1 MHRSTLLLATVVTAL
16 AASGRAALAGGCDP
30 GTIAAPA
37 SFDGAIRPALAE
49 DVDPAEGVVEV
60 YLTAREAEWG
70 FGIGSDTQVWTYN
83 GVLPG
88 PTIEAGVGDTLI
100 VHLCNDLPEDTTI
113 HWHGVETPADMD
125 GSNIA
130 QLTVPPGGS
139 FRYEFPL
146 LRAGTFWYHPHVR
159 THVAVEHGLYGLLI
173 VRDPAEDR
181 ALDLPEREHLVVLD
195 DVLLDPDGEIHEPF
209 TGSREDVAL
218 EMLNGREGP
227 LLLLNGV
234 NQPTLTMEKGV
245 PHRVRVLNAANARF
259 QRVSVPDHP
268 FWRIGGDQGLLE
280 APIRLEPAATS
291 LLAPPPPTRLQ
302 PSQPPQQHPSDPDPT
317 TGLLLTPGERADFLF
332 FPVEGE
338 LGESLHFEWHDTQ
351 RGRHSVDFLPDGTV
365 VLAHEVPDG
374 SLQSDLFAV
383 IQLTGDSP
391 ATEYE
396 PPETLRPLQA
406 IDVSGAPVLHLTL
419 GHTLPNWDTGEV
431 TFFIQAPGKPFPVL
445 TPNDVHTVTAGGTYV
460 WEVRNLT
467 GGHHNFHTHGWSF
480 QHLETRF
487 VDLAHPDDPTRNY
500 VEPASH
506 LEDKDTFLV
515 QRRPGTV
522 PGESFSI
529 SRFAVTFDDT
539 GREGRVGAEGK
550 VPTATRS
557 GGWLAHCHILE
568 HSGRGMM
575 TFFQVADVFTD
586 GFESGDTSSW
596 SATSPQRFGALA
608 PALASTSHG
617 IKTWTTPPPP
627 VVTTVRLPRS
637 E

>member
-125 GSNIA
+125 GSHIA

-302 PSQPPQQHPSDPDPT
+302 PC
-317 TGLLLTPGERADFLF
+317 R
-332 FPVEGE
+332 
-338 LGESLHFEWHDTQ
+338 
-351 RGRHSVDFLPDGTV
+351 
-365 VLAHEVPDG
+365 
-374 SLQSDLFAV
+374 
-383 IQLTGDSP
+383 SP
-391 ATEYE
+391 ATPPTQGARPCALE
-396 PPETLRPLQA
+396 PTHVTCRRPEQRMVVRRRCASLR
-406 IDVSGAPVLHLTL
+406 GAP
-419 GHTLPNWDTGEV
+419 LPPPRWRW
-431 TFFIQAPGKPFPVL
+431 
-445 TPNDVHTVTAGGTYV
+445 TV
-460 WEVRNLT
+460 
-467 GGHHNFHTHGWSF
+467 S
-480 QHLETRF
+480 
-487 VDLAHPDDPTRNY
+487 PPTRRGSHHLHTRRNFTFGSY
-500 VEPASH
+500 SASLH
-506 LEDKDTFLV
+506 SRRAE
-515 QRRPGTV
+515 RPGSIRRSPCV
-522 PGESFSI
+522 P
-529 SRFAVTFDDT
+529 
-539 GREGRVGAEGK
+539 K
-550 VPTATRS
+550 
-557 GGWLAHCHILE
+557 
-568 HSGRGMM
+568 
-575 TFFQVADVFTD
+575 
-586 GFESGDTSSW
+586 
-596 SATSPQRFGALA
+596 
-608 PALASTSHG
+608 
-617 IKTWTTPPPP
+617 
-627 VVTTVRLPRS
+627 
-637 E
+637 